1 MFRSLDITINSR
13 TLYQLSYGSFYVMEY
28 YSTNY
33 DNLIAR
39 YSRSIVNILHVL
51 LFIFILKLSI
61 TLFYMESPFDNY
73 NSHCIL
79 YLEPFLNNFHKTYQN
94 VITLS
99 SMPDGPLANLVTT
112 TSTSKLSPFQ
122 QLNSISSNPSN
133 CVHVLL
139 RYPKNSTGSIS
150 SVKNTEHFMGHD
162 DIPSIFSYLQ
172 SNGYE
177 VDTKL
182 TKMLFKSDV
191 VGGSSQNRLSGNK
204 KMICM
209 IRYTN

>member
-1 MFRSLDITINSR
+1 MKISILK
-13 TLYQLSYGSFYVMEY
+13 LS
-28 YSTNY
+28 
-33 DNLIAR
+33 
-39 YSRSIVNILHVL
+39 ILKL
-51 LFIFILKLSI
+51 SILKLSI
-61 TLFYMESPFDNY
+61 TLFYMESPFDTY

-79 YLEPFLNNFHKTYQN
+79 YLEPFLNNFHKTYHN

-139 RYPKNSTGSIS
+139 RYPKNSAGYIS

-191 VGGSSQNRLSGNK
+191 IGGTSQNRLSGNK

>member
-150 SVKNTEHFMGHD
+150 SVKNTEYFMGHD

>member
-1 MFRSLDITINSR
+1 MVN
-13 TLYQLSYGSFYVMEY
+13 LYM
-28 YSTNY
+28 N
-33 DNLIAR
+33 
-39 YSRSIVNILHVL
+39 
-51 LFIFILKLSI
+51 
-61 TLFYMESPFDNY
+61 SPFDTHN
-73 NSHCIL
+73 NHVIL

-94 VITLS
+94 IITLS
-99 SMPDGPLANLVTT
+99 SMPDGPLADLVTT

-133 CVHVLL
+133 CIHVLL
-139 RYPKNSTGSIS
+139 RYPKNNTGSTS
-150 SVKNTEHFMGHD
+150 SIKNTEHFMGHD

-191 VGGSSQNRLSGNK
+191 VGGSSQNSLSGNK

-209 IRYTN
+209 IRYLN

>member
-13 TLYQLSYGSFYVMEY
+13 TLYQLSYRSFYIMEY

-39 YSRSIVNILHVL
+39 DSRSIVNILHIL

-79 YLEPFLNNFHKTYQN
+79 YLEPFLNNFHKTYQS

-139 RYPKNSTGSIS
+139 RYPKNSAGSIS
-150 SVKNTEHFMGHD
+150 SVKNTEHFMGND

-191 VGGSSQNRLSGNK
+191 IGGTSQNRLSGNK

>member
-39 YSRSIVNILHVL
+39 YSRSIVNILHIL

-139 RYPKNSTGSIS
+139 RYPKNSAGSIS

>member
-1 MFRSLDITINSR
+1 MN
-13 TLYQLSYGSFYVMEY
+13 
-28 YSTNY
+28 
-33 DNLIAR
+33 
-39 YSRSIVNILHVL
+39 
-51 LFIFILKLSI
+51 
-61 TLFYMESPFDNY
+61 SPFDNY

-94 VITLS
+94 IITLS
-99 SMPDGPLANLVTT
+99 SIPDGPLADLVTT
-112 TSTSKLSPFQ
+112 TSISKLSPFQ

-133 CVHVLL
+133 CTYVLL
-139 RYPKNSTGSIS
+139 RYPKNNAGSMS
-150 SVKNTEHFMGHD
+150 SIKNAEYFMGHD

-191 VGGSSQNRLSGNK
+191 VGGSSQNSLSGNK

-209 IRYTN
+209 IRYLN

>member
-1 MFRSLDITINSR
+1 M
-13 TLYQLSYGSFYVMEY
+13 
-28 YSTNY
+28 
-33 DNLIAR
+33 
-39 YSRSIVNILHVL
+39 
-51 LFIFILKLSI
+51 FILKLSI
-61 TLFYMESPFDNY
+61 TVFYMESPFDNY

-79 YLEPFLNNFHKTYQN
+79 YLEPFLNNFHKTYQD

-99 SMPDGPLANLVTT
+99 SVPDGPLANLVTT
-112 TSTSKLSPFQ
+112 TTISKLSPFQ
-122 QLNSISSNPSN
+122 QLNSISTNPSN

-139 RYPKNSTGSIS
+139 RYPKNSSRSFS
-150 SVKNTEHFMGHD
+150 SVKNPEHFMGHD

-172 SNGYE
+172 NNGYE

-191 VGGSSQNRLSGNK
+191 IGGTSQNRYSGNK